1 MTGYEARMAARVEEL
16 RHKEVVRILS
26 LETSCDETAAAIV
39 ENGRVVRANIV
50 FSQIDLHA
58 LYGGVVP

>member
-1 MTGYEARMAARVEEL
+1 MTFEQEMQEELGRLREAGHARV
-16 RHKEVVRILS
+16 LS

-39 ENGRVVRANIV
+39 EDGRVIRADIV